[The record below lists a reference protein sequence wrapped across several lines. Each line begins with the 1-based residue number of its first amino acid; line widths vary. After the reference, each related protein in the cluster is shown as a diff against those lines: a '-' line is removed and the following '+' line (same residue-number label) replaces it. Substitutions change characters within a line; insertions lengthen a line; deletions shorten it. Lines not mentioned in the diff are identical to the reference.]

1 MTILT
6 SAQFDLAFTFA
17 RSEAAQHRNGAGALV
32 TAAVDAPRF
41 DHDIAG
47 APLGFLTGV
56 GADLGG
62 GDRVA
67 IDPLMLPAALLTGEL
82 PGDRDAT
89 VFHRFDTGS
98 GEQRRAWYSRDVT
111 ATIAALL
118 HQAGHHLE
126 LGVVAGFR
134 RNEDGRTAAGFVR
147 YRGEVWQLPELLG
160 VTGGVLA
167 DLEDRP
173 LIRAGADPSTGVG

>member
-6 SAQFDLAFTFA
+6 STQFDLAFLFA
-17 RSEAAQHRNGAGALV
+17 RSEAAQFRNGAGALV
-32 TAAVDAPRF
+32 TAAIDAPRF
-41 DHDIAG
+41 DHSAEG
-47 APLGFLTGV
+47 EPLGFLTGA

-62 GDRVA
+62 GDRVT
-67 IDPLMLPAALLTGEL
+67 IDPLMLPVALLTGEL

-89 VFHRFDTGS
+89 VFHHFDAGA
-98 GEQRRAWYSRDVT
+98 GAQRRAWYTRDVT
-111 ATIAALL
+111 ATFDALL

-134 RNEDGRTAAGFVR
+134 PNAGSFGSAGFVR
-147 YRGEVWQLPELLG
+147 YRGAVWYLPELLG

-167 DLEDRP
+167 DLSDRP
-173 LIRAGADPSTGVG
+173 LIRSGANG